1 MPGANLYEY
10 LPKLAAR
17 QQISS
22 SSEADLCYKT
32 AETSEKE
39 LIFFYFNEK
48 THQNSL
54 SLLKYFNSLPEVTSL
69 LHFCQFYL
77 PDN

>member
-10 LPKLAAR
+10 LPKLASR

-48 THQNSL
+48 LIKTHYPFLNTLIASL
-54 SLLKYFNSLPEVTSL
+54 K
-69 LHFCQFYL
+69 
-77 PDN
+77 